1 MINIT
6 KGVSVS
12 VKKEFQFEFKTRFNT
27 SQKMDYR
34 KEILFDG
41 DFYDV
46 TDFISKHP
54 GGTVIEYY
62 TEKGEDST
70 LVIQQLHKRSKET
83 VKVMMSALK
92 RRPASD
98 SEIGLNTAVLQRN
111 RNLTEDFTK
120 LHLEL
125 EREGYFEPSSVQA
138 ILRCMETLFLFG
150 IGYFAFK
157 SENATFTFIGILL
170 ISVGSTRC
178 GYLMHEL
185 GHYSYTG
192 NCKIDKILH
201 SIFNGVGV
209 GLSATRWRRTHNRH
223 HAMPQRLNHDVDLDT
238 MPILAFNAKVVKNSK
253 DGKGFM
259 VQNQAFLFLID
270 LFLVGFVWKFFLDPK
285 FVLKRKVYLD
295 MGCMFGHYCILYHMG
310 FWHWLFTTWF
320 TSLFLLGHFYLS
332 HTFLPVTTEHKH
344 FVEYSFLHT
353 ADVEHAP
360 WCDWIMGYLNY
371 QIEHHLFP
379 TIPNFRLPYIKHR
392 VKALA
397 EKHNLPYI
405 QHSYLEAWRKMFTN
419 LYQYSFAAFYLQD
432 SLILIIRNLLPSKY
446 DDSNLML
453 EMFCFLKR
461 AVVILHLMSSH

>member
-1 MINIT
+1 
-6 KGVSVS
+6 
-12 VKKEFQFEFKTRFNT
+12 
-27 SQKMDYR
+27 MDYR
-34 KEILFDG
+34 KEILFDE

-70 LVIQQLHKRSKET
+70 LVIQQLHKRSKEK

-98 SEIGLNTAVLQRN
+98 SEFGLNTAVLQRN
-111 RNLTEDFTK
+111 RSLTEDFTK

-125 EREGYFEPSSVQA
+125 EKEGYFEPSSVQA

-150 IGYFAFK
+150 IGNIALK
-157 SENATFTFIGILL
+157 SENTTFTFIGILL
-170 ISVGSTRC
+170 FSVAHTRC
-178 GYLMHEL
+178 AYLAHEL
-185 GHYSYTG
+185 GHYSNTG
-192 NCKIDKILH
+192 NCRIDRILH
-201 SIFNGVGV
+201 SIFYGLGF
-209 GLSATRWRRTHNRH
+209 GLSASRWRDTHSRH

-259 VQNQAFLFLID
+259 VQNQAFLFFID
-270 LFLVGFVWKFFLDPK
+270 TFLVGFVWKFLLEPK
-285 FVLKRKVYLD
+285 YVLKRKVYLD
-295 MGCMFGHYCILYHMG
+295 MGSMFGHYYMSYHIG
-310 FWHWLFTTWF
+310 FWNWLFITWIA
-320 TSLFLLGHFYLS
+320 SILVLGHYTLS
-332 HTFLPVTTEHKH
+332 HTFMPVTTEPKH
-344 FVEYSFLHT
+344 FVEYAFLHT
-353 ADVEHAP
+353 ADSEHAP
-360 WCDWIMGYLNY
+360 WCDWVMGYLNY

-405 QHSYLEAWRKMFTN
+405 QYSYLEAWRKMFTN
-419 LYQYSFAAFYLQD
+419 LYQVST
-432 SLILIIRNLLPSKY
+432 
-446 DDSNLML
+446 
-453 EMFCFLKR
+453 ELKQR
-461 AVVILHLMSSH
+461 